1 MGSSM
6 GFYACALILLQL
18 QLGVHGRPGSAA
30 TIIEWYRTAQN
41 TPDRLSPQP
50 PFSFGTDFPSSA
62 TVKINR

>member
-6 GFYACALILLQL
+6 GFCACALILLQL
-18 QLGVHGRPGSAA
+18 QLGVYGGEASTA

-41 TPDRLSPQP
+41 TSDRLSPQP